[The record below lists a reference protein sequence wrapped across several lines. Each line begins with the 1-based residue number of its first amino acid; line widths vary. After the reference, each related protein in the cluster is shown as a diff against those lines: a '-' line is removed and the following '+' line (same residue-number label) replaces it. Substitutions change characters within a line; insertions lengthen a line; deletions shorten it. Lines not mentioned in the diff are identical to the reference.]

1 MATIGKL
8 AVQITAD
15 TAGLSSGL
23 ANAGRQ
29 TDDFQ
34 NRLGGLTNKLKIL
47 GPAAIAAGGAFAI
60 GMVKSVA
67 NTADELA
74 KLSARTGVAVEDLS
88 RLQYAAGLSG
98 VSNQTLTASIER
110 LSRGMAEAANGTG
123 EAGKAFEAM
132 GVSVKNQDG
141 SLRSQRDVLQDVAE
155 RFSGYADGAEKSAL
169 AQQIFGRSGAQ
180 LIPLLNNGAK
190 GLKDMADES
199 DRLGNTISRDTAR
212 AAERFNDNIMR
223 MTTLAGGLA
232 RELSG
237 PVIQSLAD
245 VTDRMIEATR
255 AGRGFLGVLSSI
267 FESSVG
273 NRKILDQAAQDIER
287 INQAIRVMLI
297 TSNGRLSPA
306 QQIDLQNLSAEL
318 EKAIANYDALKA
330 AQEAATGPD
339 GDGRLSAPVVGGE
352 TQADKDRAKELEKI
366 KEHEHAKVQAFIEGL
381 QMREDARIAANMSE
395 SELERERY
403 VLEQEQLLE
412 SLNQKMITLA
422 EYQQLEL
429 EGLMNHREAM
439 AHIEMDY
446 LDRIA
451 EAERRSADER
461 MALQKRVADF
471 NVSVQQDQ
479 NNRIVALLSTLGAR
493 NKGFALAAIALQ
505 TATAFKQNKIATA
518 LAANLA
524 FASQIIPGD
533 PSSLAR
539 AKAARA
545 FAFSQGAVTGG
556 LILAAGA
563 VQAAGA
569 LGGGTT
575 AGAAASAGVSSGG
588 LSAPSSSGSVGSVG
602 SVMANGVNRGQQ
614 VTIQLQG
621 ETFGRD
627 AVRNLISEI
636 NEAIS
641 DGAVLRL
648 A

>member
-155 RFSGYADGAEKSAL
+155 RFQGYADGAEKSAL
-169 AQQIFGRSGAQ
+169 AQRIFGRSGAQ

-199 DRLGNTISRDTAR
+199 DRLGNTISTRTAKS
-212 AAERFNDNIMR
+212 AEEFNDNITR
-223 MTTLAGGLA
+223 MTTAMGGLA
-232 RELSG
+232 RTIAG
-237 PVIQSLAD
+237 PVVESLAKFTTAMLD
-245 VTDRMIEATR
+245 AWKQGDSLIGMLE
-255 AGRGFLGVLSSI
+255 RGFHRLARAPDIATATLNL
-267 FESSVG
+267 E
-273 NRKILDQAAQDIER
+273 KLEAQMEQMRANPMFDK
-287 INQAIRVMLI
+287 ASHGAVML
-297 TSNGRLSPA
+297 
-306 QQIDLQNLSAEL
+306 QQRIDRAREALTELTAEQ
-318 EKAIANYDALKA
+318 EKAATVATS
-330 AQEAATGPD
+330 EA
-339 GDGRLSAPVVGGE
+339 GRLSAPVVTGDSE
-352 TQADKDRAKELEKI
+352 ADKERAKELEKI
-366 KEHEHAKVQAFIEGL
+366 KEHEYAKVQAFIEGL
-381 QMREDARIAANMSE
+381 QMREDARLAAQMSE
-395 SELERERY
+395 SELEQERY

-412 SLNQKMITLA
+412 ALEQKMITLA

-446 LDRIA
+446 LEKVA
-451 EAERRSADER
+451 KAERRSADER

-479 NNRIVALLSTLGAR
+479 NNRIISLLSTLGAR

-539 AKAARA
+539 AAAARA
-545 FAFSQGAVTGG
+545 YAFSQGAVTGG

>member
-1 MATIGKL
+1 MLNRGFRSL
-8 AVQITAD
+8 AQ
-15 TAGLSSGL
+15 
-23 ANAGRQ
+23 
-29 TDDFQ
+29 
-34 NRLGGLTNKLKIL
+34 
-47 GPAAIAAGGAFAI
+47 
-60 GMVKSVA
+60 
-67 NTADELA
+67 
-74 KLSARTGVAVEDLS
+74 ARD
-88 RLQYAAGLSG
+88 
-98 VSNQTLTASIER
+98 I
-110 LSRGMAEAANGTG
+110 EAARQKVNDL
-123 EAGKAFEAM
+123 EAQMQQLAT
-132 GVSVKNQDG
+132 SSPNI
-141 SLRSQRDVLQDVAE
+141 VA
-155 RFSGYADGAEKSAL
+155 RFGAGIEQKL
-169 AQQIFGRSGAQ
+169 E
-180 LIPLLNNGAK
+180 
-190 GLKDMADES
+190 D
-199 DRLGNTISRDTAR
+199 AR
-212 AAERFNDNIMR
+212 A
-223 MTTLAGGLA
+223 TLHKLLT
-232 RELSG
+232 E
-237 PVIQSLAD
+237 QQ
-245 VTDRMIEATR
+245 
-255 AGRGFLGVLSSI
+255 
-267 FESSVG
+267 
-273 NRKILDQAAQDIER
+273 QAAFVIDDRPPPPR
-287 INQAIRVMLI
+287 I
-297 TSNGRLSPA
+297 G
-306 QQIDLQNLSAEL
+306 
-318 EKAIANYDALKA
+318 
-330 AQEAATGPD
+330 
-339 GDGRLSAPVVGGE
+339 GGE

-412 SLNQKMITLA
+412 ALEQKMITLA

-479 NNRIVALLSTLGAR
+479 NNRIISLLSTLGAR

-539 AKAARA
+539 AAAARA
-545 FAFSQGAVTGG
+545 YAFSQGAVTGG

-588 LSAPSSSGSVGSVG
+588 LSAPSSSVSAGSVG
-602 SVMANGVNRGQQ
+602 SVMANGANRGQQ